1 MLRNTSNDGFMNR
14 LELFLLTNFSLIWRL
29 IQRCPVL
36 TRWANRFLTNLTVY
50 KVATRP
56 YPFSLMTLE
65 EYVPGTFEYEPSTK
79 ELIPGIPKRP
89 KKTDTYTS
97 WDSLRDRTYSSR
109 HLPPKPELNQD
120 PALPTPED
128 LSELFRKQ
136 DGETI
141 YSEKSTLLFPYWA
154 QWFTDGFLRTD
165 RRNRLKNTSNHLI
178 DLAPVYG
185 LNRKTTH
192 LLRKFE
198 GGKLKSQWINDEE
211 YPLFVY
217 EDARN
222 NIFKEEFKGLYEPL
236 NQELNQSPEK
246 KKKMFAMGVERAN
259 VQIGY
264 VMLNVICL
272 REHNRIC
279 DMLARA
285 ESSSDWDDERLFQ
298 TARNILIVTIMK
310 IVIEDYVN
318 HITPYH
324 FNVILDPQSFPNE
337 KWYRQNWMSIEFN
350 FVYRWHSSLPEAIQ
364 YNGASKNTND
374 TLWNNQLILDSDIGT
389 LLQET
394 SAQPASK
401 IGLFNTP
408 EFLIGPA
415 EVPTIELSRKVQ
427 LASYNDYRYAY
438 KFPRVTQ
445 FDQITGNPRTQELL
459 QQLYGDVDK
468 VELYVG
474 LFAEDTP
481 SNSLLGPLAT
491 RVIAIDALTHV
502 LTSPLL
508 AENIYNKHT
517 FSPVGWEIIHETKT
531 LSDLVNRNVLS
542 KGGEPLNISFYI

>member
-1 MLRNTSNDGFMNR
+1 MRDTSSDGFMNR

-36 TRWANRFLTNLTVY
+36 TSWVNRFLTNLTVY

-65 EYVPGTFEYEPSTK
+65 EYVPGTFEYDPCTK
-79 ELIPGIPKRP
+79 KLIPGIPKRP
-89 KKTDTYTS
+89 KKTDIYTS
-97 WDSLRDRTYSSR
+97 WDSLNDRTYSSR
-109 HLPPKPELNQD
+109 HLPPVPEPNQD

-128 LSELFRKQ
+128 LSSLFRKQ
-136 DGETI
+136 DGQTI
-141 YSEKSTLLFPYWA
+141 LSEKSTLLFPYWA

-198 GGKLKSQWINDEE
+198 GGKLKSQWIDNEE

-217 EDARN
+217 EDAKN
-222 NIFKEEFKGLYEPL
+222 NIFKKEFEGLYEPL
-236 NQELNQSPEK
+236 SDEIRQPPEQK
-246 KKKMFAMGVERAN
+246 EKMFAMGVERAN

-285 ESSSDWDDERLFQ
+285 KASSDWDDERLFQ

-324 FNVILDPQSFPNE
+324 FNVILDPQAFPNE

-364 YNGASKNTND
+364 YNGASKNTKE
-374 TLWNNQLILDSDIGT
+374 TLWNNQLILDSDIGM

-394 SAQPASK
+394 STQPASK

-408 EFLIGPA
+408 DFLIKPA

-508 AENIYNKHT
+508 AENIYNKDT

-531 LSDLVNRNVLS
+531 LSDLVNRNVSS
-542 KGGEPLNISFYI
+542 KGNISFYL

>member
-1 MLRNTSNDGFMNR
+1 MRNTSKDGFINR
-14 LELFLLTNFSLIWRL
+14 LELFLLTNFSLVWQL

-36 TRWANRFLTNLTVY
+36 TRWMNRFLTNLTVY

-65 EYVPGTFEYEPSTK
+65 EYVPGTFEYDPNTK
-79 ELIPGIPKRP
+79 ELIPDIPERP
-89 KKTDTYTS
+89 KKTDIYTS
-97 WDSLRDRTYSSR
+97 WDSLNDRTYSSR
-109 HLPPKPELNQD
+109 HLPPVPELNQD

-128 LSELFRKQ
+128 LSDLFRKQ
-136 DGETI
+136 DGQTI
-141 YSEKSTLLFPYWA
+141 YSEKSTLLFPYWV
-154 QWFTDGFLRTD
+154 QWFTDGFLRTN

-198 GGKLKSQWINDEE
+198 GGKLKSQWINNEE

-217 EDARN
+217 EDAEN
-222 NIFKEEFKGLYEPL
+222 NIFKQEFEGLYKPL
-236 NQELNQSPEK
+236 SDEIRQSPEK

-285 ESSSDWDDERLFQ
+285 EASSDWDDERLFQ

-324 FNVILDPQSFPNE
+324 FNVILDPQAFPNE

-350 FVYRWHSSLPEAIQ
+350 FVYRWHSSLPETIQ
-364 YNGASKNTND
+364 YNGAPIGTDK

-394 SAQPASK
+394 SAQAASK

-408 EFLIGPA
+408 DFLIEPA

-427 LASYNDYRYAY
+427 LASYNDYREAY
-438 KFPRVTQ
+438 QFPRVTQ
-445 FDQITGNPRTQELL
+445 FDQITGNPQTQALL
-459 QQLYGDVDK
+459 QQLYGDVDNI
-468 VELYVG
+468 ELYVG

-491 RVIAIDALTHV
+491 RVIAVDALTHV

-508 AENIYNKHT
+508 AENIYNEHT
-517 FSPVGWEIIHETKT
+517 FSPVGWKIIHETKT

-542 KGGEPLNISFYI
+542 KGSEPLNISFYI